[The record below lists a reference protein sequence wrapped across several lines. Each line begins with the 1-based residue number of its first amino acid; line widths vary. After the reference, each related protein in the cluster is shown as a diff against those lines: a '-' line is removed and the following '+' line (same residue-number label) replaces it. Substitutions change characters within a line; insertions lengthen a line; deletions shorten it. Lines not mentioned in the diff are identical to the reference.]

1 MLLSSRAP
9 NGGLT
14 AAARRCSSSKPH
26 PSLFSDS
33 RRRFPSW
40 NPRRPP
46 TFYLSAPAGPIP
58 RRLHSPTASIQEEEA
73 VSVGDDGVPFEGVIQ
88 FEKPES
94 SSKLLTW
101 GKVGLLVGGD
111 LLCILV
117 FSAVGRFSHGLPVLD
132 LETLRTSD
140 PFVAGWVLSAYFFGA
155 YGDDGRGVNGLNKAV
170 IAAVKSWAIG
180 IPVGIAIRSGTS
192 GHIPP
197 IAFILVAMG
206 TTGIL
211 LIAWRALISNLLS
224 GNQSKKNDAYKQG
237 SPFELFEVVKRVF
250 PFDLLRVLA
259 WFSFTISFL
268 QILMYL

>member
-1 MLLSSRAP
+1 MLLLSQAP

-14 AAARRCSSSKPH
+14 ATARRCPSSSSSSSSSSSNLTFSKPH
-26 PSLFSDS
+26 PSLFSHS

-46 TFYLSAPAGPIP
+46 SFYRSAPAGPIP
-58 RRLHSPTASIQEEEA
+58 RPLHSPTASIQDEEA
-73 VSVGDDGVPFEGVIQ
+73 VSVGDDGVPLEGVIQ
-88 FEKPES
+88 FDKPES

-101 GKVGLLVGGD
+101 GKVGLLAGGD
-111 LLCILV
+111 LLCLLV

-132 LETLRTSD
+132 LETWRTVD
-140 PFVAGWVLSAYFFGA
+140 PFVAGWVLSAYFLGA
-155 YGDDGRGVNGLNKAV
+155 YGDDGRGVNGVNKAV
-170 IAAVKSWAIG
+170 LAAVKSWAIG

-197 IAFILVAMG
+197 IAFILVTMG

-224 GNQSKKNDAYKQG
+224 GNQSKKNDVYKQG
-237 SPFELFEVVKRVF
+237 SPFELFE
-250 PFDLLRVLA
+250 LLTSLVRR
-259 WFSFTISFL
+259 W
-268 QILMYL
+268 